1 MSIFGHILA
10 SIFHGV
16 PSAPPETEKPF
27 ATGFVPAGMER
38 PVIRKVD
45 VEAVLND
52 RASHFGEKLDWRHSI
67 VDLMKLLKL
76 DSSLHARQELAKEL
90 EYSGDL
96 NDSAAM
102 NEWLHKQVMKKLA
115 ASGGEV
121 PADLVH

>member
-1 MSIFGHILA
+1 MSIFGQILA

-45 VEAVLND
+45 VEAVLED
-52 RASHFGEKLDWRHSI
+52 RASHFGEKVDWRNSI
-67 VDLMKLLKL
+67 ADLMKLLEL

-96 NDSAAM
+96 NDSAKM